1 MQPKIDW
8 KRGWIDHSQLP
19 IIFRTPDAGKARF
32 TLRTTNAPR
41 PIRTIQIGRLLIC
54 ATNPSIPIP
63 LQYRTFERVFS
74 EEASHEF
81 PPSRPW
87 DHAIDLK
94 PGAPAA
100 LPGKLIPLSQAELE
114 QLRKFVKEHLKRG
127 TIRPSKSPYK
137 ARFFYIQKKD
147 GTLRAVQD
155 YRPVNQWTIRN
166 AYPLPLI
173 PELIDRLNGCSL
185 YTKFDIRWGYNNVR
199 IKEGDEWKAAFI
211 TNEGLFEP
219 TVMFFGLTNS
229 PATFQTMMNSIFS
242 EEVAERWMT
251 IYMDDMAI
259 HTKRQENETEL
270 QHILRHRSYVCRVL
284 TKLQENNLFL
294 KPEKCTFEQPSIEF
308 LGVRVSEGSVHMDD
322 VKVEKVRKWLPPK
335 NVTEVRKF
343 LSFTGYYRY
352 FIKDYSKIA
361 KPLLLLTHNTT
372 PWHWNDEQ
380 QKAFEQLRDLMCQQP
395 VLKQPDFTKP
405 FAVFTDASAYGVG
418 AILSQEGGPNTQNRT
433 KYHPVAYYSATFTET
448 ERNYDVYDR
457 ELLAIMK
464 AITHWRPYLIWMK
477 EPFKIFTDHANLLH
491 WKSPRKLNR
500 RTARWHGELQDYN
513 FTLHHV
519 PGKNH
524 TAADALSRPPGADTG
539 KDDNQ
544 QMIMLPEPIFIR
556 VFDADSDG
564 SLEHTITVTQ
574 NTYRTLMEEWEGTFP
589 IERVN
594 NPDAPFWRDAKSHR
608 LVIPPDQGLKR
619 ELMHSWHNGPLS
631 GHPGRDETIRKINK
645 EYFWPGARAWIT
657 EYIKGCATCQQNKN
671 LTHRVKTPPFHI
683 PSVINAKP
691 FSHIAMD
698 LITGLPKSNNFDAIL
713 TIVDHG
719 CSRGAIFLPCTTTIT
734 GAGIAKLYLENV
746 FRWFGL
752 PRKIISDRDPR
763 FTSHFGK
770 AITQALGITQN
781 LSTAFHPQTDGLSE
795 RKNQWIEQ
803 YLRLICTNQDDWARW
818 LPMATA
824 VHNNTRNAT
833 TGFSPNTLLLGWE
846 PPLSPDQIVPTS
858 NQKTEDYVTKFQ
870 KNRLMAILALNKAAS
885 AHTPLSSK
893 YSQGQRVWLEG
904 KNLPLSHGTVK
915 LSPKRYGPFII
926 TKLISPVASQLDLP
940 ASWNIHPVFHNN
952 LLTPYVETNA
962 HGPNFTR
969 PPPDLINGEA
979 EYEVEAIKSH
989 RYFGKNKRLQY
1000 LLKWKGYPEAD
1011 NTWESEDQ
1019 LNAPELLKQYNR
1031 CHNLPHKK
1039 TRARLAETHPLPS
1052 TQSWSS
1058 TLTPISLTT
1067 STPTSPSSTTECP
1080 LSTSPMSLPPPLRR
1094 PRPSSL
1100 SRSTPSS
1107 IRRPSPSSPQ
1117 IIPPYRRRLRS
1128 TSSLPNPT
1136 STRRSARLLTASSP
1150 PSTAA
1155 KSPTPL
1161 RPRSVMKPTA
1171 PSRRSSRLMRTR
1183 STGTSS
1189 SPAARMATSPTT
1201 GVSPPSSPTPE
1212 GSSYLPSSSDSET
1225 MVESYCYPGRNKT
1238 KNRTP
1243 LTSTSCQITHL
1254 RTSPS
1259 HSPVGSRA
1267 CFAGQPLPSTPF
1279 AAPSPTSTTGTPPP
1293 NWSAIGDKTTA
1304 SDTSATNSCSYK
1316 PRFTLSRTTWQP
1328 RATASKPPASRPA
1341 FRIWK
1346 EERGPRITPH
1356 ADAPWGEG
1364 LVEDQE
1370 VQTRAGGDDTVVYP
1384 RLRVIRTNWA

>member
-1 MQPKIDW
+1 MFK
-8 KRGWIDHSQLP
+8 
-19 IIFRTPDAGKARF
+19 
-32 TLRTTNAPR
+32 
-41 PIRTIQIGRLLIC
+41 
-54 ATNPSIPIP
+54 
-63 LQYRTFERVFS
+63 RVFS
-74 EEASHEF
+74 KEASHEF

-87 DHAIDLK
+87 DHAINLK

-242 EEVAERWMT
+242 EEIVERWMT

-259 HTKRQENETEL
+259 HTKRREGETEL

-284 TKLQENNLFL
+284 VKLLENNLFL

-308 LGVRVSEGSVHMDD
+308 LGVRVSEGTVHMDD
-322 VKVEKVRKWLPPK
+322 VKVEKVWKWLPPT

-343 LSFTGYYRY
+343 LGFTGYYRY

-372 PWHWNDEQ
+372 PWHWDNEQ
-380 QKAFEQLRDLMCQQP
+380 QKAFERLQDLMCQQP

-418 AILSQEGGPNTQNRT
+418 AILSQEGGANTQNRT

-464 AITHWRPYLIWMK
+464 AITHWRPYLIWTK

-491 WKSPRKLNR
+491 WKSPQKLNR

-513 FTLHHV
+513 FTLHHI

-544 QMIMLPEPIFIR
+544 QMVMLPEPIFIR

-564 SLEHTITVTQ
+564 SLEHTITTLQ
-574 NTYRTLMEEWEGTFP
+574 NAHHALMKEWENTFP
-589 IERVN
+589 IERVDT
-594 NPDAPFWRDAKSHR
+594 PHSPFWRDTKGHR

-619 ELMHSWHNGPLS
+619 ELMYSWHDGPLS
-631 GHPGRDETIRKINK
+631 GHPGRDETIRKINR

-671 LTHRVKTPPFHI
+671 LTHHIKTPPFHI

-691 FSHIAMD
+691 FLHIAMD
-698 LITGLPKSNNFDAIL
+698 LITGLPKSNGFDAIL

-719 CSRGAIFLPCTTTIT
+719 CSQGAIFLPCTTTIT
-734 GAGIAKLYLENV
+734 GTGIAKLYLENV

-795 RKNQWIEQ
+795 RKNQWVEQ
-803 YLRLICTNQDDWARW
+803 YLQLICTNQDDWARW

-824 VHNNTRNAT
+824 VHNNARNAT

-846 PPLSPDQIVPTS
+846 PPLSPDQITPTS
-858 NQKTEDYVTKFQ
+858 NQKAESYVEKFQ

-885 AHTPLSSK
+885 AHAPLSSK

-904 KNLPLSHGTVK
+904 KNLPISHGMVK
-915 LSPKRYGPFII
+915 LSPKRYGPFLI
-926 TKLISPVASQLDLP
+926 TKLISPVASQLNLP

-979 EYEVEAIKSH
+979 EYEVEAIRSH
-989 RYFGKNKRLQY
+989 HYFGKNKRLQY

-1019 LNAPELLKQYNR
+1019 LNTPELLKQYNR
-1031 CHNLPHKK
+1031 RHNLQDKR
-1039 TRARLAETHPLPS
+1039 TRARPAKIHPPFP

-1058 TLTPISLTT
+1058 TLTLTSPTT
-1067 STPTSPSSTTECP
+1067 STPTLPSSTTECP
-1080 LSTSPMSLPPPLRR
+1080 PSTSPMSLLPPLRR

-1107 IRRPSPSSPQ
+1107 IKKPSPSLPQ
-1117 IIPPYRRRLRS
+1117 ITPPYRRKLRS
-1128 TSSLPNPT
+1128 TSSPPSRT
-1136 STRRSARLLTASSP
+1136 STRRSA
-1150 PSTAA
+1150 
-1155 KSPTPL
+1155 
-1161 RPRSVMKPTA
+1161 
-1171 PSRRSSRLMRTR
+1171 
-1183 STGTSS
+1183 
-1189 SPAARMATSPTT
+1189 
-1201 GVSPPSSPTPE
+1201 
-1212 GSSYLPSSSDSET
+1212 
-1225 MVESYCYPGRNKT
+1225 
-1238 KNRTP
+1238 
-1243 LTSTSCQITHL
+1243 
-1254 RTSPS
+1254 
-1259 HSPVGSRA
+1259 
-1267 CFAGQPLPSTPF
+1267 
-1279 AAPSPTSTTGTPPP
+1279 
-1293 NWSAIGDKTTA
+1293 
-1304 SDTSATNSCSYK
+1304 
-1316 PRFTLSRTTWQP
+1316 
-1328 RATASKPPASRPA
+1328 
-1341 FRIWK
+1341 
-1346 EERGPRITPH
+1346 
-1356 ADAPWGEG
+1356 
-1364 LVEDQE
+1364 
-1370 VQTRAGGDDTVVYP
+1370 
-1384 RLRVIRTNWA
+1384 